1 MLMIEDAFV
10 PRCISR
16 TLLKRT
22 SVPFGN
28 NAATTTTTKSCFSF
42 FSSVLEGAL
51 STIFE
56 QEKSWSETFF
66 LSSSFPTMVTLPGK
80 AVSKFRYRYSAS
92 LGLIGLVLICV
103 TCGVNS
109 NNNSPY
115 PTGNNNGGSQS
126 NGAYW
131 QGIDQNSGAAYP
143 TQNGIIE
150 TSQSSYSNLPN
161 SNSVSG
167 SLGDHTIES
176 GDDNTIA
183 DPSQHL
189 QYQQQQQQQQSSHHH
204 ASSSSQY
211 QHQHQPTITDEYGNL
226 LPSTTTMIAG
236 VNDRD
241 TSAMSGTGMGIGMGI
256 GATMPSNT
264 GFSSSSHSIPP
275 PPPQPS
281 PPSPQPQAFFG
292 GSDLSQVDKDPSL
305 GRPVSGGIYNL

>member
-1 MLMIEDAFV
+1 MELSFSVAKHNYASNNNNTHSLLLYLCFDDDDDAYV
-10 PRCISR
+10 
-16 TLLKRT
+16 
-22 SVPFGN
+22 
-28 NAATTTTTKSCFSF
+28 TTN
-42 FSSVLEGAL
+42 
-51 STIFE
+51 FE
-56 QEKSWSETFF
+56 QVRSWFETFF
-66 LSSSFPTMVTLPGK
+66 LSSSFPTMVPLLGR
-80 AVSKFRYRYSAS
+80 AASKFRYRCSAS
-92 LGLIGLVLICV
+92 LGLIGLVLFCV

-109 NNNSPY
+109 NNNNPY

-176 GDDNTIA
+176 GDDNIIA

-241 TSAMSGTGMGIGMGI
+241 IPAMSSTGMGI
-256 GATMPSNT
+256 GATMPANT

-275 PPPQPS
+275 PSQPS

-292 GSDLSQVDKDPSL
+292 GSDLSQVDKEASL
-305 GRPVSGGIYNL
+305 GRVMSGGIYNLYHNPDTLCIHG